1 MDRPALNL
9 TSRQTMPRP
18 GPAGSAARPRLEWGR
33 ASPGWILTLIVV
45 VALLDAATPAGIV
58 VGELFCLP
66 ILLAAMADER
76 RAVIA
81 TGVVSMIGFAAAA
94 AMGAAPISPMEVWLP
109 NRVIAALSLPAAM
122 AVAIM
127 LQRAR
132 LAAERGEKAA
142 LGARDLT
149 RLLMSLLAHD
159 LRAPLAVARDCLGYV
174 EGALGTGEKIDE
186 RLLGDTVARLDRS
199 LHAIGVVLSLP
210 LREGGEEE
218 GPRPVDVRQE
228 LERVASTFL
237 READGR
243 GKHIVLR
250 LEGVPDAPVPVHRLV
265 LRQVTGI
272 LLDNA
277 VRYASPGEI
286 VVAARAD
293 ARELVVRVEDAGF
306 PAPGAAA
313 AAEPQGLGLGL
324 QLSRALAGQ
333 AGGSL
338 TVEDGGS
345 GYRCELRLPFV
356 TIPELSAD
364 GRTV

>member
-1 MDRPALNL
+1 
-9 TSRQTMPRP
+9 
-18 GPAGSAARPRLEWGR
+18 
-33 ASPGWILTLIVV
+33 
-45 VALLDAATPAGIV
+45 
-58 VGELFCLP
+58 
-66 ILLAAMADER
+66 
-76 RAVIA
+76 
-81 TGVVSMIGFAAAA
+81 
-94 AMGAAPISPMEVWLP
+94 
-109 NRVIAALSLPAAM
+109 
-122 AVAIM
+122 
-127 LQRAR
+127 
-132 LAAERGEKAA
+132 
-142 LGARDLT
+142 
-149 RLLMSLLAHD
+149 
-159 LRAPLAVARDCLGYV
+159 
-174 EGALGTGEKIDE
+174 
-186 RLLGDTVARLDRS
+186 
-199 LHAIGVVLSLP
+199 
-210 LREGGEEE
+210 
-218 GPRPVDVRQE
+218 VRQE